1 MHISLVK
8 DQVKHKRPL
17 VKEIEK
23 NLQNTQIDKNTYSE
37 DDWLDFDESS
47 YSEVDEDSE
56 TYAEDFDNTRTK
68 TSNLSEADSSFKAP
82 GPDDP

>member
-1 MHISLVK
+1 M
-8 DQVKHKRPL
+8 KHKRPL